1 MLLHCVWLLDCAG
14 FGWLFGEQVQL
25 SFFVTNPNAKYESV
39 HPVGSS
45 LAWRIQTFL
54 FVGEL
59 ANIVHT
65 YKP

>member
-1 MLLHCVWLLDCAG
+1 M

-25 SFFVTNPNAKYESV
+25 SFFEANLNEKYASV
-39 HPVGSS
+39 HPLECF
-45 LAWRIQTFL
+45 LAWRIQTFI

-65 YKP
+65 YKPQITNQSGNEVAS